1 MANSTSI
8 LATISTQ
15 GLAGNIIIAN
25 STSVHAGNVILGA
38 AGNIIIDGGMI
49 IANITSVVSGTLFMD
64 LPATLTLLTTQYCRQ
79 EYHCLPVSLML
90 VLLATVSH
98 YLPVTLLMV
107 MPATLPLL
115 AGNIVNGI
123 AGNMTLGTCRQHCA
137 Y

>member
-15 GLAGNIIIAN
+15 GLSGNIIIAN
-25 STSVHAGNVILGA
+25 STSVHAGNVI
-38 AGNIIIDGGMI
+38 IDGGMI
-49 IANITSVVSGTLFMD
+49 IANITSVLSGTLFMD
-64 LPATLTLLTTQYCRQ
+64 LPATFTLLTTLYCRQ